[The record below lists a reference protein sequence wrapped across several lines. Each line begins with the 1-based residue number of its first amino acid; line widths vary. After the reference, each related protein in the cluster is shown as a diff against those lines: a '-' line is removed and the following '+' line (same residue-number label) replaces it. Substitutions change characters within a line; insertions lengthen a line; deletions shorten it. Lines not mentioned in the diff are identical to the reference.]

1 MLLDETPLRIMRLR
15 RCRILLICSV
25 SGDGVGF
32 QYLDRGIFGMA
43 FLAGGISREDGTL
56 RRAGGLFPLLLA
68 VAVLLG
74 GCETASDAI
83 QAANPMNWF
92 EGTDKTDSADKA
104 DEAKKQEEAKAQDAQ
119 AYPSLGTVPERP
131 EDPQIKTDYEQMKE
145 GLIADRENARYQDE
159 QIRSGNG
166 TAQTAGGGLR
176 VATLPSA
183 PPPPPTVSDSEATQ
197 QAGMAQGTSAP
208 VTEPEGTGAAS
219 TQGMAR
225 PASPPPSAA
234 ALADSKPG
242 TEPASPAKTGLKKP
256 EAPASDALPGKVA
269 NLGDLVATIY
279 FPQGGSGLSAR
290 DADVLFQVSR
300 IFQQKNGKKITV
312 VGHSSASSASSDA
325 VQSGMVN
332 YKVSLD
338 RASSVAEKLL
348 SFGIPADAIQIDAR
362 GASEPRYDEAS
373 KNGAAGNR
381 RAEIFIAF

>member
-1 MLLDETPLRIMRLR
+1 MLL
-15 RCRILLICSV
+15 V
-25 SGDGVGF
+25 S
-32 QYLDRGIFGMA
+32 
-43 FLAGGISREDGTL
+43 
-56 RRAGGLFPLLLA
+56 
-68 VAVLLG
+68 AVLLG

-92 EGTDKTDSADKA
+92 EGADKADDAGKA
-104 DEAKKQEEAKAQDAQ
+104 DEAKKQEEAKAEDAQ

-166 TAQTAGGGLR
+166 TAQTTGGGLR

-183 PPPPPTVSDSEATQ
+183 PPPPPTVSGNEAAE
-197 QAGMAQGTSAP
+197 QAGMAQEEAAASAP
-208 VTEPEGTGAAS
+208 VTQPEGTGAAS

-234 ALADSKPG
+234 DLADSKPG
-242 TEPASPAKTGLKKP
+242 SEPAAPAKAKLKKP
-256 EAPASDALPGKVA
+256 EASASDALPGKA
-269 NLGDLVATIY
+269 ASLGDLVATIY

-300 IFQQKNGKKITV
+300 IFQQKNGKTITV

-348 SFGIPADAIQIDAR
+348 SFGIPEDAIQIDAR

-373 KNGAAGNR
+373 QNGAAGNR